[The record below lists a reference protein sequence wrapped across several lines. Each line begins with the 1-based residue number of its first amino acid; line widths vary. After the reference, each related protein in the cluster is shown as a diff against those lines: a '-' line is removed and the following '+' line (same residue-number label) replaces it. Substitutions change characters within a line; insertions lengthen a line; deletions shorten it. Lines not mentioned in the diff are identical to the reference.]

1 MDFINELQRFLNRQ
15 GSVRVKA
22 DGGLLWMKEKETRI
36 ELIEIIPERLPGQN
50 RLPVARQEERIGR
63 LENQIMIRLG
73 KKTERLTLMLF
84 RGMP

>member
-15 GSVRVKA
+15 GFVRVKA

-50 RLPVARQEERIGR
+50 RLPVAR
-63 LENQIMIRLG
+63 
-73 KKTERLTLMLF
+73 
-84 RGMP
+84 